1 MAEFFDWNSDRGT
14 WYEFEFDHQTGL
26 TTVATKQDVKPVIDH
41 AQRMRDS
48 GYSDRGMK
56 KGWWRYAT
64 IPAHV
69 ELELRKKGI
78 NIYKKEHTNRLLK
91 EIDQNYPKLKYT
103 YKTHR
108 VSN

>member
-1 MAEFFDWNSDRGT
+1 MAEFFDWNPHRGT
-14 WYEFEFDHQTGL
+14 WYEHDYDEQTGK
-26 TTVATKQDVKPVIDH
+26 TIIHTKQDVKPVVDH

-48 GYSDRGMK
+48 GYVDRGIK

-69 ELELRKKGI
+69 ELELRQKGI
-78 NIYKKEHTNRLLK
+78 NIYKTEQTNELLK
-91 EIDQNYPKLKYT
+91 ELDLNYPHLKYT
-103 YKTHR
+103 YKKHR